1 MSILS
6 NYEFFS
12 SENNLNIYKKR
23 KTAVNYKLKIEP
35 VVNRKMNEWIPIP
48 SLNNHSALRVKVKFK
63 TSLLQVLK
71 KIFYKDEQYWIYLTL
86 SDQSIQKYRVVP
98 KNAVDGIWLNPLP
111 FQPIKSKTLTV
122 LKMMFKA
129 SNQLILKDDLDIQF
143 ENIDFYHSKN
153 YIPDFFQP
161 TISII
166 DTTLFNH
173 LVTFDEP
180 TDTLCISWD
189 KQKCLN
195 SKGLNK
201 SKSFV
206 LAPEAFSPTF
216 EIKLNAVKNIEIKSM
231 CWINPTGSDF
241 FNKLNYVFALEDD
254 KGNAIEWNSLNIGN
268 QVLNVNDWNLCSH
281 YFKYLCN
288 QKVKKLKVFLWNTS
302 SDSIYLDDYSLKVKI
317 TN

>member
-1 MSILS
+1 MSLVAWVGCT
-6 NYEFFS
+6 E
-12 SENNLNIYKKR
+12 
-23 KTAVNYKLKIEP
+23 
-35 VVNRKMNEWIPIP
+35 
-48 SLNNHSALRVKVKFK
+48 
-63 TSLLQVLK
+63 
-71 KIFYKDEQYWIYLTL
+71 
-86 SDQSIQKYRVVP
+86 
-98 KNAVDGIWLNPLP
+98 GI
-111 FQPIKSKTLTV
+111 IV
-122 LKMMFKA
+122 
-129 SNQLILKDDLDIQF
+129 
-143 ENIDFYHSKN
+143 
-153 YIPDFFQP
+153 
-161 TISII
+161 
-166 DTTLFNH
+166 
-173 LVTFDEP
+173 
-180 TDTLCISWD
+180 
-189 KQKCLN
+189 
-195 SKGLNK
+195 LNK

-231 CWINPTGSDF
+231 SWINPTGSDF